1 MRWLIAFLALAGM
14 VAAIL
19 ALREHSRTEG
29 ESPCSINERWDC
41 GIVNKSRFAS
51 IGGVFDQ
58 LTNRSVVPSD
68 DAKPRFE
75 AIRRIPVADV
85 GIAGYILLGLL
96 ALMRRWRLLVAAAV
110 LAFSFSCYLAY
121 IEKYILEKW
130 CIYCVIS
137 LGMITL
143 ITVLSLVALI
153 VDWRRSRRART
164 ESAA

>member
-19 ALREHSRTEG
+19 ALREHYRTEG
-29 ESPCSINERWDC
+29 QSPCSVNERWDC
-41 GIVNKSRFAS
+41 GAVNKSRFAS
-51 IGGVFDQ
+51 VGGVFDK
-58 LTNRSVVPSD
+58 LTNRNTIPSD

-75 AIRRIPVADV
+75 AIREIPVADV

-96 ALMRRWRLLVAAAV
+96 ALMRRWRLLAAAAV
-110 LAFSFSCYLAY
+110 LAFAFSCYLAY

-137 LGMITL
+137 LGMITA
-143 ITVLSLVALI
+143 ITVLSSIGLGM
-153 VDWRRSRRART
+153 DWRRGRQSRA
-164 ESAA
+164 ESTA

>member
-14 VAAIL
+14 VAAFM
-19 ALREHSRTEG
+19 ALREHYRTEG
-29 ESPCSINERWDC
+29 QSPCSINERWDC
-41 GIVNKSRFAS
+41 GAVNKSRFAS

-58 LTNRSVVPSD
+58 LTNRSAVLSD

-75 AIRRIPVADV
+75 AIRKIPVADV

-96 ALMRRWRLLVAAAV
+96 ALMRRWRSLAAAAV
-110 LAFSFSCYLAY
+110 LAFGFSCYLAY

-137 LGMITL
+137 LGIISM
-143 ITVLSLVALI
+143 ITVLSLIALGMN
-153 VDWRRSRRART
+153 WRKTQGMDSRT
-164 ESAA
+164 T

>member
-1 MRWLIAFLALAGM
+1 MRWIIAILALAGM
-14 VAAIL
+14 MAAIL
-19 ALREHSRTEG
+19 ALREHYRTEG

-58 LTNRSVVPSD
+58 LTNRSAVLSD

-75 AIRRIPVADV
+75 AIRKIPVADV

-110 LAFSFSCYLAY
+110 LAFGFSCYLAY

-137 LGMITL
+137 LGMITA
-143 ITVLSLVALI
+143 ITLLSLIAQVM
-153 VDWRRSRRART
+153 DWRRSRQSRART
-164 ESAA
+164 A

>member
-19 ALREHSRTEG
+19 ARKEHYRTEG
-29 ESPCSINERWDC
+29 ASPCSVNERWDC
-41 GIVNKSRFAS
+41 GAVNKSRFAS
-51 IGGVFDQ
+51 MGGVFDK
-58 LTNRSVVPSD
+58 LTNRNTIPPD

-75 AIRRIPVADV
+75 AIREIPVADV

-96 ALMRRWRLLVAAAV
+96 ALMKRWRLLAAAAI
-110 LAFSFSCYLAY
+110 LAFAFSCYLAY

-137 LGMITL
+137 LGMITAIML
-143 ITVLSLVALI
+143 LSLIALGM
-153 VDWRRSRRART
+153 DWRRSRRARA
-164 ESAA
+164 ESTA

>member
-1 MRWLIAFLALAGM
+1 MRWLIAFLALAGI
-14 VAAIL
+14 VAAFM
-19 ALREHSRTEG
+19 ALREHYRTEG

-41 GIVNKSRFAS
+41 GAVNKSRFAS

-58 LTNRSVVPSD
+58 LTHRNAVLSD

-75 AIRRIPVADV
+75 AIREIPVADV

-96 ALMRRWRLLVAAAV
+96 ALMRRWRLLATAAV
-110 LAFSFSCYLAY
+110 LAFGFSCYLAY

-137 LGMITL
+137 WGVISMITL
-143 ITVLSLVALI
+143 LSI
-153 VDWRRSRRART
+153 VTLLLRLSPKRKLP
-164 ESAA
+164 E

>member
-1 MRWLIAFLALAGM
+1 MRWIIAILALAGM
-14 VAAIL
+14 VAAIF
-19 ALREHSRTEG
+19 ALREHYRTEG
-29 ESPCSINERWDC
+29 DSPCSINERWDC

-75 AIRRIPVADV
+75 AIRKIPVADV

-96 ALMRRWRLLVAAAV
+96 ALMRRWRLLVAAAA
-110 LAFSFSCYLAY
+110 LAFGFSCYLAY

-153 VDWRRSRRART
+153 VDWPRSRRART
-164 ESAA
+164 KSGG

>member
-19 ALREHSRTEG
+19 ARKEHYRTEG
-29 ESPCSINERWDC
+29 QSPCSVNERWDC
-41 GIVNKSRFAS
+41 GAVNKSRFAS
-51 IGGVFDQ
+51 IGGVFDK
-58 LTNRSVVPSD
+58 LTNRNTIPSD

-75 AIRRIPVADV
+75 AIREIPVADV

-96 ALMRRWRLLVAAAV
+96 ALIRRWRLLVAAAI
-110 LAFSFSCYLAY
+110 LAFVFSCYLAY

-137 LGMITL
+137 LGMITAIML
-143 ITVLSLVALI
+143 LSLIALGM
-153 VDWRRSRRART
+153 DWRRSRRARA
-164 ESAA
+164 ESTA